1 MVRCRGNYE
10 SSGNQEIEYPMSK
23 QAVSNVTYPVAPG
36 TTALLSI
43 DCQFGFGAGSWEQVP
58 NADAAMENLRQA
70 SRAWREYG
78 GAVVHVQTVYTPERR
93 PSGRITDFE
102 PGVAD
107 ALAEGTR
114 AVEAYPDL
122 VLDGDLVVYKTTFS
136 AVLSSDLVDQL
147 RARNIDTVVVGG
159 LTTPICVQTTVD
171 GLSMVG
177 LKVILLADAC
187 ASQAIGALSAEQ
199 AHTAAVQRMAYLF
212 AAIESTDAFV
222 ARVRALQPAA
232 G

>member
-1 MVRCRGNYE
+1 
-10 SSGNQEIEYPMSK
+10 MSK
-23 QAVSNVTYPVAPG
+23 QAVSNVSYPVAPA
-36 TTALLSI
+36 TTVLLSI
-43 DCQFGFGAGSWEQVP
+43 DCQVGFGAGSWEQVP
-58 NADAAMENLRQA
+58 HADAAVENFRMA
-70 SRAWREYG
+70 GRAWRECG
-78 GAVVHVQTVYTPERR
+78 GAVVHVQTVYTPERG

-114 AVEAYPDL
+114 GAEAYPDL

-147 RARNIDTVVVGG
+147 RVRDIDTVVVGG

-187 ASQAIGALSAEQ
+187 ASQAIGSLSAEQ
-199 AHTAAVQRMAYLF
+199 AHASAIQRMAYLF
-212 AAIESTDAFV
+212 AAVEDTGAFV

-232 G
+232 GLGG

>member
-1 MVRCRGNYE
+1 
-10 SSGNQEIEYPMSK
+10 MSK
-23 QAVSNVTYPVAPG
+23 QAVSNVSYPVAPG
-36 TTALLSI
+36 TTVLLSI

-58 NADAAMENLRQA
+58 HADAAVENFSTA
-70 SRAWREYG
+70 SRAWRECG
-78 GAVVHVQTVYTPERR
+78 GAVMHVQTVYTPERG

-102 PGVAD
+102 PGVAE

-114 AVEAYPDL
+114 AAEAYPDL

-136 AVLSSDLVDQL
+136 AVLSSDLVARL
-147 RARNIDTVVVGG
+147 RASNIDTVVIGG

-171 GLSMVG
+171 GLSMTG

-187 ASQAIGALSAEQ
+187 ASQAIGTLSAEQ
-199 AHTAAVQRMAYLF
+199 AHAAAVQCMAYLF
-212 AAIESTDAFV
+212 AAVEDTDAFV